1 MNYKKAGV
9 DIEASGRIKGFI
21 GKLAEGTYSERV
33 IKGIGPFA
41 SLFKLEGYKKPVLVS
56 SVDGVGTKLKIA
68 DALSRLDVVGVDIVH
83 HCVNDILTCGA
94 KPLFFLDYIAMDKLS
109 PDKVLM
115 IVDGITRACLDLNL
129 PLVGGELAEMPGIYR
144 KGNFDLVGFIVG
156 VCEEGE
162 ILPRDI
168 KAGDK
173 IIGLPSSGLH
183 TNGFSLVRKIF
194 GERRE
199 ELSVFIPELG
209 GNLAD
214 ELLKTH
220 RCYFKELYP
229 KLAKIKGMAHITG
242 GGIEGNLR
250 RILPPGLS
258 AYIDARAW
266 EIPPIF
272 RLIEERGKVPR
283 EEMFRVF
290 NMGIGMIVIGDI
302 EGMEIGEVRKGEGV
316 FIDF

>member
-68 DALSRLDVVGVDIVH
+68 DALSRLDVVGVDIVY